1 MSSKY
6 QIDVLMSFNADDDA
20 NDDANDDD
28 VLDTSESMTFKNVF
42 AECTSPSYLIFL
54 LYIVD
59 YSVYTRVGR
68 YVIGECDYKSMDF

>member
-6 QIDVLMSFNADDDA
+6 QIDVLMSFNVDA
-20 NDDANDDD
+20 NDDDDD

-42 AECTSPSYLIFL
+42 AACTSPSYLIFL

-68 YVIGECDYKSMDF
+68 YVIGECDYTSMDF

>member
-6 QIDVLMSFNADDDA
+6 QIDVLMSFNVDA
-20 NDDANDDD
+20 NDDDDD

-42 AECTSPSYLIFL
+42 AACTSPSYLIFL

>member
-6 QIDVLMSFNADDDA
+6 QIDVLMSFNVDA
-20 NDDANDDD
+20 NDDDDD

-68 YVIGECDYKSMDF
+68 YVIGECDYTSMDF

>member
-6 QIDVLMSFNADDDA
+6 QIDVLMSFNVDA
-20 NDDANDDD
+20 NDDDDD